1 MHDQLLGST
10 QPVLS
15 ISLEPGESIVAG
27 SGEFS
32 WMTDSIQMSTGADS
46 VLLTTA
52 LQRTLDESSL
62 QLSAY
67 TAREAAGTIA
77 FASRFPGTILGIEV
91 VPGREYL
98 VHRHGFLAGTPGIE
112 VTAGYQQPH
121 ASDGDAEDFILRRIG
136 GRGRAWIELS
146 GEVVR
151 RELQAGVS
159 LRTHP
164 WHIGMFDSSV
174 AVQMAELRG
183 AGADLP
189 GTGVS
194 RFAVLSGPG
203 AVWLQSMPLLAASQ
217 PRLDRSPHVIQGP
230 PATSPTPEGG
240 AGHARPAPADHILNT
255 RSRLRT

>member
-1 MHDQLLGST
+1 MHDRLLGST

-32 WMTDSIQMSTGADS
+32 WMTDSIQMSTGADD

-52 LQRTLDESSL
+52 LQRTLGESSL
-62 QLSAY
+62 RLSAY

-77 FASRFPGTILGIEV
+77 FASRLPGSILSIEV

-112 VTAGYQQPH
+112 VTAGYQQPYD
-121 ASDGDAEDFILRRIG
+121 ASDGDTEEFILRRIG
-136 GRGRAWIELS
+136 GRGRAWVELS
-146 GEVVR
+146 GDIVR
-151 RELQAGVS
+151 RELPAGAA

-164 WHIGMFDSSV
+164 WHIGMFDASV

-183 AGADLP
+183 LGADLL
-189 GTGVS
+189 GSGVS

-203 AVWLQSMPLLAASQ
+203 KVWLQSMPLLAAAQ
-217 PRLDRSPHVIQGP
+217 ARLAP
-230 PATSPTPEGG
+230 PPLAVRGLPAASPTPEGG
-240 AGHARPAPADHILNT
+240 AGRARHAPAD
-255 RSRLRT
+255 RTYSTHDRG